1 MLVNSIKIYQQSGFE
16 AIVGEAMTNSN
27 QTGAAGA
34 VALNTTKSNSTSS
47 SSSSSSSKTSGSS
60 KSSTGGIAR
69 VGDTLVL
76 TYATV
81 AAVMV
86 SMLL

>member
-34 VALNTTKSNSTSS
+34 VALNTTKSNSTST
-47 SSSSSSSKTSGSS
+47 SSSSSKTSGSS

>member
-34 VALNTTKSNSTSS
+34 VALNTTKSNSTST
-47 SSSSSSSKTSGSS
+47 SSSSSKTSGSS

-76 TYATV
+76 TYATA